1 MLPLLKRMMRRIWM
15 VSEQVNVR
23 FSPREINE
31 LDAIVESGKAKSR
44 ADLVRY
50 IVRKWIDRNNKEVH
64 A

>member
-1 MLPLLKRMMRRIWM
+1 M
-15 VSEQVNVR
+15 VSTQVNVR
-23 FSPREINE
+23 FSPKEISE
-31 LDAIVESGKAKSR
+31 IDSIVEGGKAKSR